1 MKRTRSD
8 LKQQHSRMQRL
19 VPPHDEAHAPAA
31 SENNMTE
38 QQPHPDASD
47 ASDASDLHARLAT
60 LEARIHDLQQQN
72 AALRAEL
79 EHARATQPAP
89 PGHPPA
95 IQFDDALFRALVEAA
110 PVAIGIDQDGR
121 KRYANPATEAL
132 MGYTLEELRAMTTA
146 QLVQLVHPDSHEE
159 VMAREQARQRGETP
173 PNPFIMHV
181 IDRSGQHH
189 WLEVTSVPIALD
201 GRPAVLTISVDI
213 TQRHHAEAARQEA
226 YQQLERLH
234 IDLQRNRDLLR
245 LIFDTIDDGLVLLD
259 SEGRILITNQ
269 ATAALLGAPLEDVLN
284 RHWSDFCRRRAP
296 GERPAFPGGWVLD
309 TLRNGQPYRRRER
322 LLRDDGNSRV
332 LDMQT
337 LPISYTAAQHAAEVA
352 ATKTDHSAVDLLVLH
367 IADVTERIQLEA
379 LQIERERSAAS
390 RRMTEIVAHEVNT
403 PLQTIMTSLEMMMPA
418 TGEEEPSDFLVLAQ
432 SEIERIGRI
441 LRQLKDLYRH
451 TPDWPGP
458 VQLNDLIEQV
468 LLLLHT
474 DLERCTIVVQ
484 RNLDPTLPNILGR
497 PDQIAQVL
505 LNVVLNAIDAMPQ
518 GGTLRLTSRI
528 ESGLPGA
535 NAASGA
541 AHATAIIEI
550 SDTGIGL
557 DPTMQT
563 RIFQPFFTTKPQGSG
578 LGLAISQRIVTQHG
592 GSISVKSAPN
602 AGTTFIIGLPT
613 KGEMLL

>member
-1 MKRTRSD
+1 M
-8 LKQQHSRMQRL
+8 M
-19 VPPHDEAHAPAA
+19 P
-31 SENNMTE
+31 
-38 QQPHPDASD
+38 
-47 ASDASDLHARLAT
+47 
-60 LEARIHDLQQQN
+60 
-72 AALRAEL
+72 
-79 EHARATQPAP
+79 
-89 PGHPPA
+89 
-95 IQFDDALFRALVEAA
+95 
-110 PVAIGIDQDGR
+110 
-121 KRYANPATEAL
+121 
-132 MGYTLEELRAMTTA
+132 TTA
-146 QLVQLVHPDSHEE
+146 
-159 VMAREQARQRGETP
+159 
-173 PNPFIMHV
+173 
-181 IDRSGQHH
+181 
-189 WLEVTSVPIALD
+189 
-201 GRPAVLTISVDI
+201 
-213 TQRHHAEAARQEA
+213 
-226 YQQLERLH
+226 
-234 IDLQRNRDLLR
+234 
-245 LIFDTIDDGLVLLD
+245 
-259 SEGRILITNQ
+259 
-269 ATAALLGAPLEDVLN
+269 
-284 RHWSDFCRRRAP
+284 
-296 GERPAFPGGWVLD
+296 
-309 TLRNGQPYRRRER
+309 
-322 LLRDDGNSRV
+322 
-332 LDMQT
+332 
-337 LPISYTAAQHAAEVA
+337 
-352 ATKTDHSAVDLLVLH
+352 
-367 IADVTERIQLEA
+367 
-379 LQIERERSAAS
+379 
-390 RRMTEIVAHEVNT
+390 
-403 PLQTIMTSLEMMMPA
+403 
-418 TGEEEPSDFLVLAQ
+418 EEEPSDFLVLAQ
-432 SEIERIGRI
+432 SEIERIARI